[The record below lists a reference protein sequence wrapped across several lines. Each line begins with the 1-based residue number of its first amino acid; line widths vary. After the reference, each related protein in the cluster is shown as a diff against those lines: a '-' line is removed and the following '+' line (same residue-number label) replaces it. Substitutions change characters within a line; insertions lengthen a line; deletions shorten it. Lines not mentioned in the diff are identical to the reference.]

1 MCMKRK
7 LRRLGEDRAKR
18 RLCNDT
24 DALMKEM
31 CNLAWNFNDMCTNS
45 SNNVKEED
53 DDDDDDDDDTEDDVA
68 DDDSDDDGS
77 FLK

>member
-31 CNLAWNFNDMCTNS
+31 CNLVWNFNGMRINS
-45 SNNVKEED
+45 SNNVEE
-53 DDDDDDDDDTEDDVA
+53 DDDDDDTEDDVA
-68 DDDSDDDGS
+68 DDDTDDGS